1 MRQFLQNEWPQCA
14 ILIGAFRFSE
24 KRMFTGWCSYP
35 GTVRVTQL
43 RYDLPKQIAQ
53 VNSGVIFSLI
63 GQLKVSYVISKLV
76 SHKCDNYI
84 LKFNWNE
91 KYVTASWQR
100 ICFYIG
106 SWITWMI
113 SELVAYS
120 GRLLSWF
127 RSDFYPKSSKLSY
140 GHFMILSFHV
150 ISNIFVK
157 CFHPYPTFETFVCFL
172 ANSNL
177 EILPYSTSKFF
188 LMQIMIINSSW
199 EIIDWLIL

>member
-1 MRQFLQNEWPQCA
+1 MPSGFLKKKCSLGDAVILERCA
-14 ILIGAFRFSE
+14 LHNFES
-24 KRMFTGWCSYP
+24 S
-35 GTVRVTQL
+35 L

-127 RSDFYPKSSKLSY
+127 LSDFDSKSSKLSY

-150 ISNIFVK
+150 ISNIFVN
-157 CFHPYPTFETFVCFL
+157 CFHRYPTFGTFVCFL
-172 ANSNL
+172 ANSNF

-188 LMQIMIINSSW
+188 LMQIMIIKLKWRDYRLTNPLNRSTF
-199 EIIDWLIL
+199 